1 VALDPATY
9 RTLAGAFPTGVT
21 VITTTDADGRP
32 RALTTQSFVGL
43 STSPPLVLISVGKL
57 ARTLDVL
64 RQSGRFVVNFLGCGG
79 ESLSQLFASKA
90 EDKFR
95 NVKWRASAAA
105 GGAPILDEH
114 IIGYAECVTINAI
127 EAGDHFIFIGE
138 VVGGEDLGGRPLL
151 YFRRQYAGW
160 PTTRELPESQP
171 IALQLPA

>member
-9 RTLAGAFPTGVT
+9 RRLAGAFPTGVT
-21 VITTTDADGRP
+21 VITTLDRDGNP

-43 STSPPLVLISVGKL
+43 STSPPLVLISVGKV

-79 ESLSQLFASKA
+79 EGLSQLFASKA
-90 EDKFR
+90 DDKFR
-95 NVKWRASAAA
+95 TVKWRASAAA
-105 GGAPILDEH
+105 GGAPILNEH

-138 VVGGEDLGGRPLL
+138 VIGGEDLGGRPLL
-151 YFRRQYAGW
+151 YFRRQYASW
-160 PTTRELPESQP
+160 PVPESQP